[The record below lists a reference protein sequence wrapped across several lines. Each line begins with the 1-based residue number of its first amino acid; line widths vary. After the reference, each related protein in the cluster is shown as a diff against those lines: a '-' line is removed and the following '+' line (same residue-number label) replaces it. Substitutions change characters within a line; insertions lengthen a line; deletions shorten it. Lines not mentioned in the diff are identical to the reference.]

1 MSAAIALSVP
11 PRSTDETL
19 DAVLAPTHDAWVE
32 EARQLLAP
40 ACALG
45 APSWERWPVVRWLN
59 ERFLRRFQ
67 AERALVNELRPL
79 MGVREEAM
87 VDAGLDRVARLQLGL
102 DRIAR
107 RRGGASE
114 FAAVGAE
121 FLRALEMWCAE
132 NELAAHHIRCRSLS
146 REARRVLEEVQAASG
161 VPLRI

>member
-19 DAVLAPTHDAWVE
+19 DAILAPTHDVWVE

-40 ACALG
+40 ASAPG

-79 MGVREEAM
+79 MTVREEEI
-87 VDAGLDRVARLQLGL
+87 VDAGQDRIARLQLGL

-107 RRGGASE
+107 RRGSAAE
-114 FAAVGAE
+114 FAAVAEE

-132 NELAAHHIRCRSLS
+132 NELAAHHMRCRSLT
-146 REARRVLEEVQAASG
+146 REARRVLEEVEAASG

>member
-1 MSAAIALSVP
+1 MSAAIALSVS
-11 PRSTDETL
+11 PRSPDETL

-40 ACALG
+40 ACAPG
-45 APSWERWPVVRWLN
+45 APAWERWPVVRWLN

-67 AERALVNELRPL
+67 AERALVHELRPL
-79 MGVREEAM
+79 MTVREEDM
-87 VDAGLDRVARLQLGL
+87 IDVGQDRVAWLQLGL

-107 RRGGASE
+107 RRGSTAE
-114 FAAVGAE
+114 FAAVAEE

-132 NELAAHHIRCRSLS
+132 TEVAAHRVQCRSLT
-146 REARRVLEEVQAASG
+146 REARRVVAEVEAASG